1 MIILTAEQAAL
12 VRGQG
17 APGSRLEPLPLADG
31 VTWVLPAAVLA
42 DPAYGAQRATLAALP
57 TRTVDP
63 GEFGGAD

>member
-31 VTWVLPAAVLA
+31 VTWVLPAAVLT
-42 DPAYGAQRATLAALP
+42 DPAYNAQRATLSVLP
-57 TRTVDP
+57 TRAVDP
-63 GEFGGAD
+63 AEYGA